1 MSAPHAAWDTLARAA
16 AAREVGSVSAL
27 RELLVFELEGGLYA
41 LPVERVREIVRA
53 RALTAVPRTPAEILG
68 VIVLRGEIVQVL
80 DLRRRLG
87 LAPAAPTRA
96 TRVIVLHGEDGEIAG
111 LLVDGVKEVLRLA
124 ESELLPPPPGETR
137 GVAALARRGER
148 FVSLLAV
155 ERVVDFDG
163 AR

>member
-1 MSAPHAAWDTLARAA
+1 MSAGIAAWDVLARAA
-16 AAREVGSVSAL
+16 AAREVSSAGRPL
-27 RELLVFELEGGLYA
+27 RELLVFELDGGLYA

-53 RALTAVPRTPAEILG
+53 RSLTAVPRTPAEVLG

-80 DLRRRLG
+80 DLRQRLG

-96 TRVIVLHGEDGEIAG
+96 TRVIVLHGDDGDVTG
-111 LLVDGVKEVLRLA
+111 LLVDGVREVLRVEEGALA
-124 ESELLPPPPGETR
+124 PPAGDAR
-137 GVAALARRGER
+137 GVAALARKGER
-148 FVSLLAV
+148 FVSLLSV